1 MKRKEEV
8 NLEWTKREKTD
19 FFRYIVNNGVP
30 LGNSE
35 DPEDMSHWQV
45 VREKAKL
52 GRKTLLNIRD
62 YYVDTLKLC
71 KKMTESADL
80 KKDGKKETKK
90 TDEKEKEDDST
101 LTIQKCK
108 KFIERTMLFKKC
120 SNSIISQEI
129 RSKNCSNEQNNNTSR
144 LVGVSKIRQRFAG
157 GC

>member
-1 MKRKEEV
+1 
-8 NLEWTKREKTD
+8 LEWTKREKTD

-35 DPEDMSHWQV
+35 DPTDMSHWQV

-71 KKMTESADL
+71 KKMTENADSQ

-90 TDEKEKEDDST
+90 SEEKEKEDDST

-108 KFIERTMLFKKC
+108 KIH
-120 SNSIISQEI
+120 
-129 RSKNCSNEQNNNTSR
+129 
-144 LVGVSKIRQRFAG
+144 
-157 GC
+157 

>member
-80 KKDGKKETKK
+80 KKGWKNRN
-90 TDEKEKEDDST
+90 EK
-101 LTIQKCK
+101 
-108 KFIERTMLFKKC
+108 
-120 SNSIISQEI
+120 N
-129 RSKNCSNEQNNNTSR
+129 
-144 LVGVSKIRQRFAG
+144 
-157 GC
+157 